1 MTPRPGGR
9 RGCRA
14 AAVAAL
20 GLLVGAGALPRTEG
34 REPAPESLP
43 GLPAVLENPAS
54 LAPFFDRLEALE
66 RGEVKQV
73 RVLWLGDSHVAA
85 DLLSGH
91 ARRRL
96 QARFGDAGAGLV
108 MPGNPWRYFHHDR
121 ARSRGDGGFETTG
134 LAPDVVDP
142 LVGLWGVALTP
153 RAEGSAS
160 ALASFAEAEVA
171 ALAPSGEG
179 CLSVSV
185 DGVTAFGGDVGE
197 AVDGTSTPCARVDG
211 AILHS
216 GAVVAFVGTVDAGDV
231 PRTLAVRDA
240 CGGAVRIL
248 GVDLRSGRRG
258 ILVDSVGIN
267 GAEIGWLGRP
277 DRELRR
283 VLLERLDP
291 ALVVVSFGTNDM
303 GRPDLVPEEYES
315 AAADLLRGLRE
326 DAPDAAVLVA
336 GPLDRESRSKR
347 VSRLLS
353 VNESAVIRALRSAAL
368 ASGAAFVDQRA
379 LMGGDGSIRAWAR
392 RGLAARDLVHLSR
405 GGYGRVADRLVDGL
419 LRAYAAHAVA
429 EPGR

>member
-9 RGCRA
+9 RGFRA

-20 GLLVGAGALPRTEG
+20 GLLVGAAPGARG
-34 REPAPESLP
+34 REPAREGLP
-43 GLPAVLENPAS
+43 GRTAVLESPSS

-66 RGEVKQV
+66 RGEARQV
-73 RVLWLGDSHVAA
+73 RILWLGDSHVAA

-134 LAPDVVDP
+134 LAPDFVDP
-142 LVGLWGVALTP
+142 LVGLWGIALAP

-160 ALASFAEAEVA
+160 VLADFAEAEVT

-197 AVDGTSTPCARVDG
+197 AVDGASTPCARVDG
-211 AILHS
+211 AILRG
-216 GAVVAFVGTVDAGDV
+216 GAVVAFVGTVDAGDA

-267 GAEIGWLGRP
+267 GAEIGWLGKP

-291 ALVVVSFGTNDM
+291 SLVVLSFGTNDM
-303 GRPDLVPEEYES
+303 GRPDLLPEEYES
-315 AAADLLRGLRE
+315 AVVDLLRGLRE

-353 VNESAVIRALRSAAL
+353 VNEPAVIRALRSAAL

-405 GGYGRVADRLVDGL
+405 GGYGRVADALVDGL
-419 LRAYAAHAVA
+419 LRAYAKHAVA

>member
-1 MTPRPGGR
+1 MILRPGGC

-20 GLLVGAGALPRTEG
+20 GLLAGAGAAPGTHGGEPS
-34 REPAPESLP
+34 REDLP
-43 GLPAVLENPAS
+43 GRRAVLENPAS
-54 LAPFFDRLEALE
+54 LTPFLDRLRALD
-66 RGEVKQV
+66 RGEERQV

-85 DLLSGH
+85 DLLPGC
-91 ARRRL
+91 ARRLL
-96 QARFGDAGAGLV
+96 QGRFGDAGAGLV

-121 ARSRGDGGFETTG
+121 ARSQGDGGFETTG
-134 LAPDVVDP
+134 QTRDFVDP
-142 LVGLWGVALTP
+142 LVGLWGVALVP
-153 RAEGSAS
+153 RAEGSARLQS
-160 ALASFAEAEVA
+160 VFAEAEVA

-197 AVDGTSTPCARVDG
+197 AVDGVSTPCARVDG
-211 AILHS
+211 AILRS
-216 GAVVAFVGTVDAGDV
+216 GAAVAFVGTEDAGDV
-231 PRTLAVRDA
+231 PRTIAVRDA
-240 CGGAVRIL
+240 CGGAVRVL
-248 GVDLRSGRRG
+248 GVDLRSGRPG
-258 ILVDSVGIN
+258 ILVDSVGLN

-283 VLLERLDP
+283 VLLDRLDP
-291 ALVVVSFGTNDM
+291 ALVIVSYGTNEM

-315 AAADLLRGLRE
+315 AATDLLRSLRE
-326 DAPDAAVLVA
+326 DAPGAAVLVA
-336 GPLDRESRSKR
+336 GPLDRGSRSKR

-353 VNESAVIRALRSAAL
+353 VNEPAVIRALRSAAL

-405 GGYGRVADRLVDGL
+405 GGYERVADRLVDGL
-419 LRAYAAHAVA
+419 LRAYAGYRVA
-429 EPGR
+429 EGTR

>member
-1 MTPRPGGR
+1 MPCPGPRDGNRHR
-9 RGCRA
+9 RARRA
-14 AAVAAL
+14 D
-20 GLLVGAGALPRTEG
+20 GL
-34 REPAPESLP
+34 
-43 GLPAVLENPAS
+43 VLESAAS

-66 RGEVKQV
+66 RGEARQV

-85 DLLSGH
+85 DLLCGQ

-142 LVGLWGVALTP
+142 LVGLWGVALAP

-160 ALASFAEAEVA
+160 ALASFAEAEVT

-211 AILHS
+211 AILRG
-216 GAVVAFVGTVDAGDV
+216 GAVVAFVDTVDAGDV
-231 PRTLAVRDA
+231 PRTLAVSDA

-248 GVDLRSGRRG
+248 GVDLEAAGGGSSSTPSGSTAPRSAGSAG
-258 ILVDSVGIN
+258 PIASCAASFSSGST
-267 GAEIGWLGRP
+267 
-277 DRELRR
+277 
-283 VLLERLDP
+283 P

-303 GRPDLVPEEYES
+303 GRPDILPEEFES

-336 GPLDRESRSKR
+336 GPLDRESRSRR

-353 VNESAVIRALRSAAL
+353 VNEPAVIRALRSAAL

-405 GGYGRVADRLVDGL
+405 GGYERVADRLVDGL
-419 LRAYAAHAVA
+419 LRAYAAHAAA

>member
-1 MTPRPGGR
+1 MPG
-9 RGCRA
+9 A
-14 AAVAAL
+14 
-20 GLLVGAGALPRTEG
+20 EG
-34 REPAPESLP
+34 REQAQGRPP
-43 GLPAVLENPAS
+43 GRPAVLESPAS

-66 RGEVKQV
+66 RGEERQV

-134 LAPDVVDP
+134 LAPDFIDP
-142 LVGLWGVALTP
+142 KVGLWGVALVP

-160 ALASFAEAEVA
+160 VLASFAEAEVA

-185 DGVTAFGGDVGE
+185 DGVTAFGGDIGE
-197 AVDGTSTPCARVDG
+197 AVDGTATPCARVDG
-211 AILHS
+211 AILQS

-231 PRTLAVRDA
+231 PRTIAVRDA

-291 ALVVVSFGTNDM
+291 ALVVLSFGTNDM
-303 GRPDLVPEEYES
+303 GRPDLLPEEYES

-353 VNESAVIRALRSAAL
+353 VNEPAVIRALRSAAL

-405 GGYGRVADRLVDGL
+405 GGYGRVADTLVDGL
-419 LRAYAAHAVA
+419 LRAYEAHAVA